1 MSKAGANRKRAFMWE
16 KNMLQLY
23 LALIDEEWDL
33 IRFEEAYY
41 EYKGLLHYIAKKILQ
56 DEHRAEDAVQEAFLR
71 IAKNFHKVGNV
82 KTTSTK
88 NFFILITRR
97 VCLNLL
103 EREEKFSTATEEE
116 ISLFE
121 NSYTPGSLPD
131 SFAGEAEL
139 IRQIL
144 SLPESMRSV
153 LYLQAVYGFNAK
165 ETANLLGNLCWRCV
179 EANFPCTRNLK
190 ERVRRIVRAWR

>member
-1 MSKAGANRKRAFMWE
+1 MSKAGANRKRAFMRE

-144 SLPESMRSV
+144 SLPESLRSV

-165 ETANLLGNLCWRCV
+165 ETANLLGISVGAVWKRTSR
-179 EANFPCTRNLK
+179 ARAILK
-190 ERVRRIVRAWR
+190 KELEE

>member
-165 ETANLLGNLCWRCV
+165 ETANLLGISVGAVWKRTSR
-179 EANFPCTRNLK
+179 ARAILK
-190 ERVRRIVRAWR
+190 KELEE

>member
-144 SLPESMRSV
+144 NLPESMRSV

-165 ETANLLGNLCWRCV
+165 ETANLLGISVGAVWKRTSR
-179 EANFPCTRNLK
+179 ARAILK
-190 ERVRRIVRAWR
+190 KELEEK

>member
-1 MSKAGANRKRAFMWE
+1 MSKAGANRKRAFMRE

-71 IAKNFHKVGNV
+71 IAKNFHKVGNI

-131 SFAGEAEL
+131 SFVGEAEL

-165 ETANLLGNLCWRCV
+165 ETANLLGISVGAVWKRTSR
-179 EANFPCTRNLK
+179 ARAILK
-190 ERVRRIVRAWR
+190 KELEE

>member
-1 MSKAGANRKRAFMWE
+1 MSKAGANRKRAFMRE

-165 ETANLLGNLCWRCV
+165 ETANLLGISVGAVWKRTSR
-179 EANFPCTRNLK
+179 ARAILK
-190 ERVRRIVRAWR
+190 KELEE

>member
-1 MSKAGANRKRAFMWE
+1 MSKAGANRKRAFMRE

-165 ETANLLGNLCWRCV
+165 ETANLLGISVGAVWKRTSR
-179 EANFPCTRNLK
+179 ARAILK
-190 ERVRRIVRAWR
+190 KELEEK

>member
-1 MSKAGANRKRAFMWE
+1 VSKAGANRKRAFMWE

-165 ETANLLGNLCWRCV
+165 ETANLLGISVGAVWKRTSR
-179 EANFPCTRNLK
+179 ARAILK
-190 ERVRRIVRAWR
+190 KELEE

>member
-71 IAKNFHKVGNV
+71 IAKNFHKVGNI

-165 ETANLLGNLCWRCV
+165 ETANLLGISVGAVWKRTSR
-179 EANFPCTRNLK
+179 ARAILK
-190 ERVRRIVRAWR
+190 KELEEK

>member
-1 MSKAGANRKRAFMWE
+1 MSKAGANRKRAFMRE

-71 IAKNFHKVGNV
+71 IAKNFHKVGNI

-144 SLPESMRSV
+144 SLPESARSV
-153 LYLQAVYGFNAK
+153 LYLQAVYGFNVK
-165 ETANLLGNLCWRCV
+165 ETANLLGISVGAVWKRTSR
-179 EANFPCTRNLK
+179 ARAILK
-190 ERVRRIVRAWR
+190 KELEEK

>member
-1 MSKAGANRKRAFMWE
+1 MSKAGANRKRAFMRE

-71 IAKNFHKVGNV
+71 IAKNFHKVGNI

-165 ETANLLGNLCWRCV
+165 ETANLLGISVGAVWKRTSR
-179 EANFPCTRNLK
+179 ARAILK
-190 ERVRRIVRAWR
+190 KELEE

>member
-1 MSKAGANRKRAFMWE
+1 
-16 KNMLQLY
+16 MLQLY

-144 SLPESMRSV
+144 SLPESARSV
-153 LYLQAVYGFNAK
+153 LYLQAVYGFNVK
-165 ETANLLGNLCWRCV
+165 ETATLLGISVGAVWKRTSR
-179 EANFPCTRNLK
+179 ARAILK
-190 ERVRRIVRAWR
+190 KELEEK

>member
-1 MSKAGANRKRAFMWE
+1 MSKAGANRKRAFMRE

-56 DEHRAEDAVQEAFLR
+56 AEHRAEDAVQEAFLR
-71 IAKNFHKVGNV
+71 IAKNFHKVGNI

-144 SLPESMRSV
+144 NLPESMRSV

-165 ETANLLGNLCWRCV
+165 ETANLLGISVGAVWKRTSRARV
-179 EANFPCTRNLK
+179 ILK
-190 ERVRRIVRAWR
+190 KELEEK

>member
-71 IAKNFHKVGNV
+71 IAKNFHKVGNI

-165 ETANLLGNLCWRCV
+165 ETANLLGISVGAVWKRTSR
-179 EANFPCTRNLK
+179 ARAILK
-190 ERVRRIVRAWR
+190 KELEE

>member
-144 SLPESMRSV
+144 SLPESARSV

-165 ETANLLGNLCWRCV
+165 ETANLLGISVGAVWKRTSR
-179 EANFPCTRNLK
+179 ARAILK
-190 ERVRRIVRAWR
+190 KELEEK

>member
-165 ETANLLGNLCWRCV
+165 ETANLLGISVGAVWKRTSR
-179 EANFPCTRNLK
+179 ARAILK
-190 ERVRRIVRAWR
+190 KELEEK

>member
-41 EYKGLLHYIAKKILQ
+41 EYKGLLHYIAKKFLQ

-144 SLPESMRSV
+144 SLPESMQSV

-165 ETANLLGNLCWRCV
+165 ETANLLGISVGAVWKRTSR
-179 EANFPCTRNLK
+179 ARAILK
-190 ERVRRIVRAWR
+190 KELEE

>member
-1 MSKAGANRKRAFMWE
+1 MSKAGANRKRAFMRE

-41 EYKGLLHYIAKKILQ
+41 EYKGLLHCIAKKILQ

-71 IAKNFHKVGNV
+71 IAKNFHKVGNI

-116 ISLFE
+116 ISFFE

-165 ETANLLGNLCWRCV
+165 ETANLLGISVGAVWKRTSR
-179 EANFPCTRNLK
+179 ARAILK
-190 ERVRRIVRAWR
+190 KELEE

>member
-1 MSKAGANRKRAFMWE
+1 MSKAGANRKRAFMRE

-71 IAKNFHKVGNV
+71 IAKNFHKVGNI

-116 ISLFE
+116 ISFFE

-165 ETANLLGNLCWRCV
+165 ETANLLGISVGAVWKRTSR
-179 EANFPCTRNLK
+179 ARAILK
-190 ERVRRIVRAWR
+190 KELEE

>member
-1 MSKAGANRKRAFMWE
+1 MSKAGANRKRAFMRE

-71 IAKNFHKVGNV
+71 IAKNFHKVGNI

-139 IRQIL
+139 TRQIL

-165 ETANLLGNLCWRCV
+165 ETANLLGISVGAVWKRTSR
-179 EANFPCTRNLK
+179 ARAILK
-190 ERVRRIVRAWR
+190 KELEE

>member
-1 MSKAGANRKRAFMWE
+1 MSKAGANRKRAFMRE

-116 ISLFE
+116 ISFFE

-165 ETANLLGNLCWRCV
+165 ETANLLGISVGAVWKRTSR
-179 EANFPCTRNLK
+179 ARAILK
-190 ERVRRIVRAWR
+190 KELEE

>member
-1 MSKAGANRKRAFMWE
+1 MSKAGANRKRAFMRE

-41 EYKGLLHYIAKKILQ
+41 EYKGLLHYIAKKFLQ

-82 KTTSTK
+82 KTTNTK

-165 ETANLLGNLCWRCV
+165 ETANLLGISVGAVWKRTSR
-179 EANFPCTRNLK
+179 ARAILK
-190 ERVRRIVRAWR
+190 KELEE

>member
-1 MSKAGANRKRAFMWE
+1 MSKAGANRKRAFMRE

-33 IRFEEAYY
+33 IQFEEAYY

-144 SLPESMRSV
+144 NLPESMRSV

-165 ETANLLGNLCWRCV
+165 ETANLLGISVGAVWKRTSRARV
-179 EANFPCTRNLK
+179 ILK
-190 ERVRRIVRAWR
+190 KELEEK

>member
-71 IAKNFHKVGNV
+71 IAKNFHKVGNI

-116 ISLFE
+116 ISFFE

-165 ETANLLGNLCWRCV
+165 ETANLLGISVGAVWKRTSR
-179 EANFPCTRNLK
+179 ARAILK
-190 ERVRRIVRAWR
+190 KELEE

>member
-1 MSKAGANRKRAFMWE
+1 MSKAGANRKRAFMRE

-71 IAKNFHKVGNV
+71 IAKNFHKVGNI

-116 ISLFE
+116 ISFFE
-121 NSYTPGSLPD
+121 NSYTLGCLPD

-165 ETANLLGNLCWRCV
+165 ETANLLGISVGAVWKRTSR
-179 EANFPCTRNLK
+179 ARAILK
-190 ERVRRIVRAWR
+190 KELEE

>member
-165 ETANLLGNLCWRCV
+165 ETANLLGISVGAVWKRTSRARV
-179 EANFPCTRNLK
+179 ILK
-190 ERVRRIVRAWR
+190 KELEE

>member
-1 MSKAGANRKRAFMWE
+1 MSKAGANRKRAFMRE

-71 IAKNFHKVGNV
+71 IAKNFHKVGNI

-116 ISLFE
+116 ISFFE

-139 IRQIL
+139 TRQIL

-165 ETANLLGNLCWRCV
+165 ETANLLGISVGAVWKRTSR
-179 EANFPCTRNLK
+179 ARAILK
-190 ERVRRIVRAWR
+190 KELEE

>member
-144 SLPESMRSV
+144 NLPESMRSV

-165 ETANLLGNLCWRCV
+165 ETANLLGISVGAVWKRTSRARV
-179 EANFPCTRNLK
+179 ILK
-190 ERVRRIVRAWR
+190 KELEEK

>member
-1 MSKAGANRKRAFMWE
+1 MSKAGANRKRAFMRE

-144 SLPESMRSV
+144 NLPESMRSV

-165 ETANLLGNLCWRCV
+165 ETANLLGISVGAVWKRTSRARV
-179 EANFPCTRNLK
+179 ILK
-190 ERVRRIVRAWR
+190 KELEEK

>member
-1 MSKAGANRKRAFMWE
+1 M
-16 KNMLQLY
+16 
-23 LALIDEEWDL
+23 
-33 IRFEEAYY
+33 
-41 EYKGLLHYIAKKILQ
+41 Q

-144 SLPESMRSV
+144 NLPESMRSV

-165 ETANLLGNLCWRCV
+165 ETANLLGISVGAVWKRTSR
-179 EANFPCTRNLK
+179 ARAILK
-190 ERVRRIVRAWR
+190 KELEEK

>member
-1 MSKAGANRKRAFMWE
+1 MSKAGANRKRAFMRE

-71 IAKNFHKVGNV
+71 IAKNFHKVGNI

-88 NFFILITRR
+88 NFFILT
-97 VCLNLL
+97 NHS
-103 EREEKFSTATEEE
+103 REFSH
-116 ISLFE
+116 L
-121 NSYTPGSLPD
+121 YRWGD
-131 SFAGEAEL
+131 
-139 IRQIL
+139 
-144 SLPESMRSV
+144 ES
-153 LYLQAVYGFNAK
+153 AF
-165 ETANLLGNLCWRCV
+165 
-179 EANFPCTRNLK
+179 
-190 ERVRRIVRAWR
+190 

>member
-1 MSKAGANRKRAFMWE
+1 MSKAGANRKRAFMRE

-41 EYKGLLHYIAKKILQ
+41 EYKGLLHYIAKKNLQ

-71 IAKNFHKVGNV
+71 IAKNFHKVGNI

-116 ISLFE
+116 ISFFE

-165 ETANLLGNLCWRCV
+165 ETANLLGISVGAVWKRTSR
-179 EANFPCTRNLK
+179 ARAILK
-190 ERVRRIVRAWR
+190 KELEE

>member
-1 MSKAGANRKRAFMWE
+1 MSKAGANRKRAFMRE

-71 IAKNFHKVGNV
+71 IAKNFHKVGNI

-121 NSYTPGSLPD
+121 NSYTPGCLPD

-165 ETANLLGNLCWRCV
+165 ETANLLGISVGAVWKRTSR
-179 EANFPCTRNLK
+179 ARAILK
-190 ERVRRIVRAWR
+190 KELEE

>member
-1 MSKAGANRKRAFMWE
+1 MSKAGANRKRAFMRE

-71 IAKNFHKVGNV
+71 IAKNFHKVGNI

-103 EREEKFSTATEEE
+103 ERKEKFSTATEEE
-116 ISLFE
+116 ISFFE
-121 NSYTPGSLPD
+121 NSYTPGCLPD

-144 SLPESMRSV
+144 SLPESARSV
-153 LYLQAVYGFNAK
+153 LYLQTVYGFNAK
-165 ETANLLGNLCWRCV
+165 ETANLLGISVGAVWKRTSR
-179 EANFPCTRNLK
+179 ARAILK
-190 ERVRRIVRAWR
+190 KELEEK

>member
-1 MSKAGANRKRAFMWE
+1 MSKAGANRKRAFMRE

-71 IAKNFHKVGNV
+71 IAKNFHKVGNI

-165 ETANLLGNLCWRCV
+165 ETANLLGISVGAVWKRTSR
-179 EANFPCTRNLK
+179 ARAILK
-190 ERVRRIVRAWR
+190 KELEEK

>member
-1 MSKAGANRKRAFMWE
+1 
-16 KNMLQLY
+16 MLQLY

-116 ISLFE
+116 ISLLK
-121 NSYTPGSLPD
+121 T
-131 SFAGEAEL
+131 AIHQEACP
-139 IRQIL
+139 IL
-144 SLPESMRSV
+144 L
-153 LYLQAVYGFNAK
+153 LAK
-165 ETANLLGNLCWRCV
+165 QN
-179 EANFPCTRNLK
+179 
-190 ERVRRIVRAWR
+190 